1 MANKTNVEFFQSDD
15 VLLQFAI
22 LNASQTLA
30 VDVSTWSISFM
41 LKRVLRDLDVAKLL
55 EKTTASGDVF
65 LVGTFDPDPTVNT
78 QRVRV
83 KVNAADLATIEPGV
97 CKYELKR
104 MDASFEAVLAYGNA
118 TLIRSVHRQ

>member
-1 MANKTNVEFFQSDD
+1 MANKTNVQFFQSDD

-22 LNASQTLA
+22 LNASQTQA
-30 VDVSTWSISFM
+30 VDVSTWVMSFM
-41 LKRVLRDLDVAKLL
+41 LKRSLKDLDAVKLL
-55 EKTTASGDVF
+55 EKTTASSAIF

-83 KVNAADLATIEPGV
+83 KIDAVDLAVIDPGV

-104 MDASFEAVLAYGNA
+104 MDVGFEAVLAYGNS